1 MEREIRVCAT
11 GTHRALPDCIRA
23 TVRLAGLKDTCE
35 AAAEEFKDSF
45 EFLLKETKQFVFKT
59 ADFSINTHYA
69 DERDGNNVWRKKLA
83 GFMFSH
89 TLVCEFPFD
98 TSALGA
104 FVFALGRCK
113 CVDSFGFDY
122 AVTDEDGAYDAAAAD
137 AVKKAVKKANVLAA
151 AAGVKLGD
159 IASISFNASSRNI
172 FSPRMCKTNDRAA
185 VMTASVDVAPREL
198 SFSES
203 VEMVWELK

>member
-1 MEREIRVCAT
+1 MEREIRVYAT

-23 TVRLAGLKDTCE
+23 TVRLAGLKDTYE

-69 DERDGNNVWRKKLA
+69 DERDGNNVWRKKFA

-104 FVFALGRCK
+104 FVFTLGRCK

-159 IASISFNASSRNI
+159 IASISFNASPRNI

-185 VMTASVDVAPREL
+185 VMTAADRRVFGTAAYRPRPATHPRP
-198 SFSES
+198 
-203 VEMVWELK
+203 

>member
-23 TVRLAGLKDTCE
+23 TVRLAGLKDTYE

-137 AVKKAVKKANVLAA
+137 AVKKAVKKANVFGGGRRRKA
-151 AAGVKLGD
+151 
-159 IASISFNASSRNI
+159 R
-172 FSPRMCKTNDRAA
+172 RYC
-185 VMTASVDVAPREL
+185 VD
-198 SFSES
+198 
-203 VEMVWELK
+203 

>member
-1 MEREIRVCAT
+1 MEREIRVYAT
-11 GTHRALPDCIRA
+11 GTHRARRIVYALPSG
-23 TVRLAGLKDTCE
+23 LAGLKDTYE

-69 DERDGNNVWRKKLA
+69 DERDGNNVWRKKFA

-104 FVFALGRCK
+104 FVFTLGRCK

-122 AVTDEDGAYDAAAAD
+122 AVTDEDGAYDAAAGRRGQKSGQKGKCFGGRPQA
-137 AVKKAVKKANVLAA
+137 
-151 AAGVKLGD
+151 
-159 IASISFNASSRNI
+159 
-172 FSPRMCKTNDRAA
+172 
-185 VMTASVDVAPREL
+185 
-198 SFSES
+198 
-203 VEMVWELK
+203 

>member
-1 MEREIRVCAT
+1 MEREIRVYAT

-23 TVRLAGLKDTCE
+23 TVRLAGLKDTYE

-69 DERDGNNVWRKKLA
+69 DERDGNNVWRKKFA

-104 FVFALGRCK
+104 FVFTLGRCK

-137 AVKKAVKKANVLAA
+137 AVKKANVLAA

-159 IASISFNASSRNI
+159 IASISFNASPRNI

>member
-1 MEREIRVCAT
+1 MEREIRVYAT

-23 TVRLAGLKDTCE
+23 TVRLAGLKDTYE

-69 DERDGNNVWRKKLA
+69 DERDGNNVWRKKFA

-104 FVFALGRCK
+104 FVFTLGRCK

-151 AAGVKLGD
+151 AAGVKLA
-159 IASISFNASSRNI
+159 ILRRLVSTPLQETYFRRVCAKR
-172 FSPRMCKTNDRAA
+172 T
-185 VMTASVDVAPREL
+185 TAQGGHDGVRRRCSAGVEL
-198 SFSES
+198 FRIGGNG
-203 VEMVWELK
+203 LGA

>member
-1 MEREIRVCAT
+1 MEREIRVYAT

-23 TVRLAGLKDTCE
+23 TVRLAGLKDTYE

-59 ADFSINTHYA
+59 ADISINTHYA
-69 DERDGNNVWRKKLA
+69 DERDSNNVWRKKFA

-104 FVFALGRCK
+104 FVFTLGRCK

-159 IASISFNASSRNI
+159 IASISFNASPRNI

>member
-1 MEREIRVCAT
+1 MEREIRVYAT

-23 TVRLAGLKDTCE
+23 TVRLAGLKDTYE

-69 DERDGNNVWRKKLA
+69 DERDGNNVWRKKFA

-104 FVFALGRCK
+104 FVFTLGRCK

-137 AVKKAVKKANVLAA
+137 AVKKAAVWPYVLAGCA
-151 AAGVKLGD
+151 LL
-159 IASISFNASSRNI
+159 
-172 FSPRMCKTNDRAA
+172 AA
-185 VMTASVDVAPREL
+185 VGLGLLMRKRASRDR
-198 SFSES
+198 
-203 VEMVWELK
+203 K

>member
-1 MEREIRVCAT
+1 MR
-11 GTHRALPDCIRA
+11 GQL
-23 TVRLAGLKDTCE
+23 
-35 AAAEEFKDSF
+35 
-45 EFLLKETKQFVFKT
+45 
-59 ADFSINTHYA
+59 
-69 DERDGNNVWRKKLA
+69 
-83 GFMFSH
+83 
-89 TLVCEFPFD
+89 
-98 TSALGA
+98 
-104 FVFALGRCK
+104 
-113 CVDSFGFDY
+113 FGFDY

-159 IASISFNASSRNI
+159 IASISFNASPRNI

>member
-1 MEREIRVCAT
+1 MEREIRVYAT

-23 TVRLAGLKDTCE
+23 TVRLAGLKDTYE

-69 DERDGNNVWRKKLA
+69 DERDGNNVWRKKFA

-104 FVFALGRCK
+104 FVFTLGRCK

-159 IASISFNASSRNI
+159 IASISFNASPRNI
-172 FSPRMCKTNDRAA
+172 FSPRPTHFPLR
-185 VMTASVDVAPREL
+185 
-198 SFSES
+198 
-203 VEMVWELK
+203 

>member
-23 TVRLAGLKDTCE
+23 TVRLAGLKDTYE

-69 DERDGNNVWRKKLA
+69 DERDGNNVWRKKFA

-104 FVFALGRCK
+104 VVFALGRCK

-122 AVTDEDGAYDAAAAD
+122 AVMDEDGAYDAAAAD
-137 AVKKAVKKANVLAA
+137 AVKKANVLAA

-159 IASISFNASSRNI
+159 IASISFNASPRNI
-172 FSPRMCKTNDRAA
+172 LSPRMCKTNDRAA

>member
-1 MEREIRVCAT
+1 MLFRS
-11 GTHRALPDCIRA
+11 LPDCIRA
-23 TVRLAGLKDTCE
+23 TVRLAGLKDTYE

-69 DERDGNNVWRKKLA
+69 DERDGNNVWRKKFA

-104 FVFALGRCK
+104 FVFTLGRCK

-122 AVTDEDGAYDAAAAD
+122 AVTDEDGAYDAAAAVERDDVPFPVENRVGAAYGAVVQHHRPVADENGFVESRRIFEKRVEFQQPRQVGGRD
-137 AVKKAVKKANVLAA
+137 A
-151 AAGVKLGD
+151 GD
-159 IASISFNASSRNI
+159 R
-172 FSPRMCKTNDRAA
+172 RAH
-185 VMTASVDVAPREL
+185 V
-198 SFSES
+198 
-203 VEMVWELK
+203 